1 MKINNQYITVGFLL
15 GTIALLSLCLYKV
28 SSTKENLQSPKI
40 CQNFKQSCDNANPC
54 CTNKNLQCVDGTCA
68 SA

>member
-1 MKINNQYITVGFLL
+1 MKINNQYITIGFLL

-28 SSTKENLQSPKI
+28 SSKENFESPKI
-40 CQNFKQSCDNANPC
+40 CQTFMQPCDDTTTC
-54 CTNKNLQCVDGTCA
+54 CTNKNLQCVDGTCV